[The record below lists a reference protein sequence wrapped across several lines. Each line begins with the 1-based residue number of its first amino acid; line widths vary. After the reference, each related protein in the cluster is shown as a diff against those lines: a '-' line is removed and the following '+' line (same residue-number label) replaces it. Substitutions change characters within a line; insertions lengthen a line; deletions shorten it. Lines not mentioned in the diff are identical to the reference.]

1 MRHIRQE
8 YCKNLSQF
16 QLAVQQY
23 FPEGT
28 QISRPRGGYILWI
41 SLPGGADTL
50 TLFNWA
56 LAQNISIAPGIV
68 FSNSDQ
74 FNHCLRLNCG
84 IPWNRATEQAVM
96 TLGVLARQLVA
107 ESARNADG
115 LNIEMAYESA
125 G

>member
-1 MRHIRQE
+1 MFLRC
-8 YCKNLSQF
+8 Y
-16 QLAVQQY
+16 AV
-23 FPEGT
+23 
-28 QISRPRGGYILWI
+28 RPRGGYILWI

-50 TLFNWA
+50 TPFNWA

-115 LNIEMAYESA
+115 LKIEMAYESA
-125 G
+125 S